1 VHTMTSLSGF
11 EALLHGKQVH
21 CYGLPFY
28 AGWGLTVDEHHC
40 PRREQKLTL
49 ADLIYQALIVYPTY
63 IHPTRL
69 QPITVEEAAEYLI
82 QTPRK
87 PLFITRKKAGRVIR
101 YYRKLI
107 MFCKVR
113 FG

>member
-1 VHTMTSLSGF
+1 MTSLSGF

-82 QTPRK
+82 KTPRK
-87 PLFITRKKAGRVIR
+87 PMFITRKKSG
-101 YYRKLI
+101 
-107 MFCKVR
+107 
-113 FG
+113 GG

>member
-1 VHTMTSLSGF
+1 MNI
-11 EALLHGKQVH
+11 A
-21 CYGLPFY
+21 
-28 AGWGLTVDEHHC
+28 A
-40 PRREQKLTL
+40 RAAAKLTL

-87 PLFITRKKAGRVIR
+87 PMFIRKNNIYRVINI
-101 YYRKLI
+101 YRKLI

-113 FG
+113 LG